1 MLRIPTTLLLGLLL
15 LPPAVQ
21 AQTGSQPTKS
31 PTKAADSA
39 AKAAQPAEASRDL
52 PVVVA
57 LDAKEC
63 RRLLAQRN
71 MVVQHQP
78 APDVNYQPGRDVDSK
93 GRPIAPADLPGS
105 NPLPLDGMI
114 DLPIRMPLS
123 GLPGL
128 PQLSTAVKEESR
140 LRIATLGVD
149 PLTGKLAFNGKPLE
163 PATEDAVA
171 VACRDYLAQKA
182 GPSQAAPR
190 R

>member
-15 LPPAVQ
+15 LPLASQ

-31 PTKAADSA
+31 PPKASDSA
-39 AKAAQPAEASRDL
+39 AKPADPGKL

-63 RRLLAQRN
+63 RRLLAQRG
-71 MVVQHQP
+71 MVTVHQP

-128 PQLSTAVKEESR
+128 PQVPSAVKEESR
-140 LRIATLGVD
+140 LRIATLSVD

-163 PATEDAVA
+163 PTTEDAIA
-171 VACRDYLAQKA
+171 VACRDYLSRPPAQK
-182 GPSQAAPR
+182 R
-190 R
+190 

>member
-15 LPPAVQ
+15 LPLAGQ

-31 PTKAADSA
+31 PPKAPDSGARA
-39 AKAAQPAEASRDL
+39 APKAEGPGDL

-63 RRLLAQRN
+63 RRLLAQRG
-71 MVVQHQP
+71 MVTAHQP

-114 DLPIRMPLS
+114 ELPIRMPLS

-128 PQLSTAVKEESR
+128 SQVPTAVKEESR
-140 LRIATLGVD
+140 LRIATLSVD

-163 PATEDAVA
+163 PTTEDAIA
-171 VACRDYLAQKA
+171 VACRDYLTKAQPPK
-182 GPSQAAPR
+182 R
-190 R
+190 

>member
-15 LPPAVQ
+15 LPLVSQ
-21 AQTGSQPTKS
+21 AQTGSQSTKS
-31 PTKAADSA
+31 PPKASDSA
-39 AKAAQPAEASRDL
+39 AKSTDPKDL
-52 PVVVA
+52 PLVVA

-71 MVVQHQP
+71 MVTAHQP
-78 APDVNYQPGRDVDSK
+78 APDVTYQPGRDVDSR

-105 NPLPLDGMI
+105 NPLPLDSMI
-114 DLPIRMPLS
+114 ELPIRMPLS

-128 PQLSTAVKEESR
+128 SQVPQSVREESK
-140 LRIATLGVD
+140 LRIATLAVD

-171 VACRDYLAQKA
+171 VACRDYLARKTTPPQT
-182 GPSQAAPR
+182 APKR
-190 R
+190 